1 MKKICKRLYSLLL
14 SVFLL
19 PESIIAF
26 FSGILVSAAIN
37 ILTSFAVSKTI
48 EVFPLNLILSSGFML
63 LAACSMMAWVVV
75 VKPCQDKYYNI
86 AKNERNWYE
95 QIRNTSRHKLLI
107 LLLVFTVL
115 FIGFGFYY
123 LIG

>member
-1 MKKICKRLYSLLL
+1 ML